1 MINVIIY
8 LDSDSEAHKLVSDL
22 LTNRLV
28 ASASID
34 SNNAY
39 YTILEGQVCETIHTV
54 ITAQTKANL
63 FSSIENFVTEK
74 IGIQPPIFS
83 LPITQS
89 NDNFADDIRSRT
101 KQAESKNAQ

>member
-1 MINVIIY
+1 MINLIIY
-8 LDSDSEAHKLVSDL
+8 LNSESEAKTLVNDL

-34 SNNAY
+34 SDNEY
-39 YTILEGQVCETIHTV
+39 YTILEGQVCKTIHTV

-63 FSSIENFVTEK
+63 FSSIEAFVAEK
-74 IGIQPPIFS
+74 IGIKPPIFS
-83 LPITQS
+83 LPITQT

-101 KQAESKNAQ
+101 KQVDS